1 LPLGFY
7 KNAGDKQMKKMLSFF
22 TFFNFFLISISIAFA
37 SGGAEEKSLVKV
49 IPDITLLVQMVLFLI
64 LMFVLN
70 ILLYKPI
77 LSIIERRKKQLEES
91 ENEIKLFNESVEKR
105 VAEYEEKLKQ
115 AKIKGSELKKE
126 IIQEGV
132 NQAKNIVDVVRN
144 EIPVIAREFQQ
155 QMDKEVEKAKLILD
169 SHSKKLSLE
178 IAQKVLGR
186 PVQ

>member
-1 LPLGFY
+1 
-7 KNAGDKQMKKMLSFF
+7 MV
-22 TFFNFFLISISIAFA
+22 T
-37 SGGAEEKSLVKV
+37 V
-49 IPDITLLVQMVLFLI
+49 IPDYTLLIQMVIFLSLI
-64 LMFVLN
+64 FVLN

-77 LSIIERRKKQLEES
+77 LAIIDRRKKQLEES

-186 PVQ
+186 PLQ